1 MATRCQAT
9 NQAGQ
14 PCSAQHWQGGWCRW
28 HHPSLEAE
36 RREWSRRGG
45 ANRSNRQRARKSLPG
60 DLMTVAEVQAAIGRA
75 IRRVEAGELESG
87 PAQALGSLAKTYAA
101 LMQVATFEERL
112 TELEKAAGVERRIG

>member
-14 PCSAQHWQGGWCRW
+14 PCSAQHWQDGWCRW

-45 ANRSNRQRARKSLPG
+45 ANRSNKQRAKRQLPDGALSAAQLNGLLGTTLKGVLVGRVEPNVGNCVASL
-60 DLMTVAEVQAAIGRA
+60 ARA
-75 IRRVEAGELESG
+75 IRDVAGWADLD
-87 PAQALGSLAKTYAA
+87 
-101 LMQVATFEERL
+101 ERL
-112 TELEKAAGVERRIG
+112 SQLEREEGRPA